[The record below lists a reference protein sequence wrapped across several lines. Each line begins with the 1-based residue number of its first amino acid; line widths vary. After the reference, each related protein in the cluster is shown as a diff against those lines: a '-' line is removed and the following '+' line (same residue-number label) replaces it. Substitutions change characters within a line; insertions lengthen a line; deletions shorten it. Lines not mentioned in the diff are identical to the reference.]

1 MLKIP
6 IKMPKS
12 CRVCPFL
19 ISDCVYGGEVNAFH
33 CVLIQSLRCYGGYDE
48 KYHNIIGRTNVEV
61 KNIKTRNED
70 CILAKINKQKAR

>member
-19 ISDCVYGGEVNAFH
+19 ISDIVYGGEVKMFN
-33 CVLIQSLRCYGGYDE
+33 CVLIQSLRAFGGYDE
-48 KYHNIIGRTNVEV
+48 KYHNIINRTNVEV
-61 KNIKTRNED
+61 KNIKKRNED
-70 CILAKINKQKAR
+70 CILAKINKQKVR

>member
-12 CRVCPFL
+12 CRDCPFL
-19 ISDCVYGGEVNAFH
+19 ILDTVYCGEIKKFN

-48 KYHNIIGRTNVEV
+48 KYENIIGRTNVEV

-70 CILAKINKQKAR
+70 CLLVKINKQKAR